1 MNNLDRAIEHV
12 EDQTGM
18 TIQLYVGDGQ
28 YLKCWIGDQLTV
40 HVKGSNPTMI
50 LHELGHV
57 VLDHGFPP
65 VNLLDCLLGELDA
78 WRVAECLAYKFDI
91 PFCDETYAEG
101 IDTHI
106 YNLIDTMWDPGHAF
120 LCQLF
125 GNTLITE
132 GTE

>member
-12 EDQTGM
+12 EAKTEY
-18 TIQLYVGDGQ
+18 TIQRCEGDGQ
-28 YLKCWIGDQLTV
+28 YLKCWVGDQLMV
-40 HVKGSNPTMI
+40 QVRGSNDTMI

-57 VLDHGFPP
+57 ALDHGFPP
-65 VNLLDCLLGELDA
+65 VNLLESLTRELDA

-101 IDTHI
+101 IDTYI
-106 YNLIDTMWDPGHAF
+106 YDLVDTLWDPGHAF

-132 GTE
+132 GTK